1 MERRTDNRVSI
12 WISRAGVL
20 ALLGATSIST
30 TARADASNPPKDAS
44 ADINFLGKSTDTY
57 VGLLSNYYQVL
68 DGLVTFADWA
78 YNAENGTPSIGDLLE
93 QIKTEIITELKSERD
108 DSLTWAAESYADRFE
123 DIVKNPQVST
133 NVPPSQTVED
143 LLTDAG
149 VTLTSMKNII
159 VGDSLDQAYR
169 IAPHYDALVAVY
181 AAMLKYEGYSTDT
194 INAHLETA
202 LETDY
207 LLVGARDAGCSI
219 ASGIDTSFT
228 SKIFAYKYQYSTYS
242 CSRIWDCSLYSPN
255 YQYYSGSFGCDQ
267 GPGAYATYCYV
278 GEPTWCSTP
287 SGAQAQCE
295 TETRAHALWQ
305 LDSDVVATIVRAD
318 IDRTLQRLGG
328 WQVSD
333 PAACSGS
340 DLSLFS
346 WSELCDVNCAANNLA
361 RNPSAMASQSSVA
374 LDADASRA
382 VDGNTDGAFSD
393 GSVTHTNREEGWW
406 QVDLGFLAPIGRVQI
421 WNRSDCCSD
430 RLNDFWI
437 MFSYDGVSW
446 DASDQPI
453 HVTSQVGF
461 PSEYAVSNTYARYV
475 RIQFVDH
482 SDYLSLAEV
491 KVFAPGQ

>member
-1 MERRTDNRVSI
+1 VI
-12 WISRAGVL
+12 
-20 ALLGATSIST
+20 ALLGATSVPRA
-30 TARADASNPPKDAS
+30 ARADASNPPKDPS
-44 ADINFLGKSTDTY
+44 ADINFFGKSTDTY

-108 DSLTWAAESYADRFE
+108 DSLTWAAESYAGRFE

-133 NVPPSQTVED
+133 NVPPSQSVEE

-149 VTLTSMKNII
+149 VTLTSMQNII
-159 VGDSLDQAYR
+159 VGDTLDQAYR

-194 INAHLETA
+194 INAHLESA

-219 ASGIDTSFT
+219 ASGIDTSFN
-228 SKIFAYKYQYSTYS
+228 SKIFAYKYLYSGYD
-242 CSRIWDCSLYSPN
+242 CSWVWDCSLSG
-255 YQYYSGSFGCDQ
+255 QYYAGFFTCEQ
-267 GPGAYATYCYV
+267 GPGAYTTYCNV
-278 GEPTWCSTP
+278 QEPSWCSTP
-287 SGAQAQCE
+287 SGAQGQCE

-305 LDSDVVATIVRAD
+305 LQSDVVATIVRAD
-318 IDRTLQRLGG
+318 VDRTLQRLGG

-333 PAACSGS
+333 PAACSGT

-346 WSELCDVNCAANNLA
+346 WSEGCDVDCAANNLA
-361 RNPSAMASQSSVA
+361 RSPSSMASESSVA
-374 LDADASRA
+374 FDADAGRA
-382 VDGNTDGAFSD
+382 VDGNTDGAFWD
-393 GSVTHTNREEGWW
+393 GSVTHTNWEEGWW
-406 QVDLGFLAPIGRVQI
+406 QVDLGFLAPIGKVQL
-421 WNRSDCCSD
+421 WNRSDCCSE

-437 MFSYDGVSW
+437 RFSYDGVEW
-446 DASDQPI
+446 DRYSSPI
-453 HVTSQVGF
+453 HVTSQVSF
-461 PSEYAVSNTYARYV
+461 PSEYSVSGVYARYV
-475 RIQFVDH
+475 RIQFLDH